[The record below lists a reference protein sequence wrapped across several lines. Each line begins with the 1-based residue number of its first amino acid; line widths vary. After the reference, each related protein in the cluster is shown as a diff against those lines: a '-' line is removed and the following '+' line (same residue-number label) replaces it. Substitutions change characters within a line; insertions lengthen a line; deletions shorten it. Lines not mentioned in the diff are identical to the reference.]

1 MHLGVCYYPEHWPE
15 SMWTD
20 DAARMKALG
29 IERVRIAEFAWS
41 RIEPAPG
48 ERSRHLGG
56 SVVELRPRNRRFA
69 AAGGG
74 EDDGGYLGGLLGY
87 LMEPRPE
94 GEFSFHAGS
103 SSSGTG
109 VRGMASR
116 F

>member
-1 MHLGVCYYPEHWPE
+1 MPR
-15 SMWTD
+15 MWQAKT
-20 DAARMKALG
+20 
-29 IERVRIAEFAWS
+29 AEFLSSMARRS
-41 RIEPAPG
+41 PCRSPRPASD
-48 ERSRHLGG
+48 RATWVDQ
-56 SVVELRPRNRRFA
+56 VVELRPRNRRLA

-74 EDDGGYLGGLLGY
+74 EDDGGYLGCLLGY